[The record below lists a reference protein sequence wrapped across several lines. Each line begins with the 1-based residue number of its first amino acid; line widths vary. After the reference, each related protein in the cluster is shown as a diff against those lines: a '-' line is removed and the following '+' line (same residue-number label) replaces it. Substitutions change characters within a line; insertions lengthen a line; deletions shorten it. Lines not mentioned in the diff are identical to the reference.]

1 MGTAERVTYRSAA
14 PERSGGDDLS
24 DVELVVRRA
33 RAGDLTENEAVEDI
47 DLIGHRQSAD
57 DADLP
62 LHLRLTS
69 LGDSEAS
76 AVRPCP

>member
-33 RAGDLTENEAVEDI
+33 RAGDLTENEAFEDI
-47 DLIGHRQSAD
+47 ERI
-57 DADLP
+57 
-62 LHLRLTS
+62 
-69 LGDSEAS
+69 
-76 AVRPCP
+76 VRRRDPIEIYQKSWG

>member
-33 RAGDLTENEAVEDI
+33 RAGDLTENEAFEDI
-47 DLIGHRQSAD
+47 DRIVRRRDPMDFHRKSWA
-57 DADLP
+57 
-62 LHLRLTS
+62 
-69 LGDSEAS
+69 
-76 AVRPCP
+76 